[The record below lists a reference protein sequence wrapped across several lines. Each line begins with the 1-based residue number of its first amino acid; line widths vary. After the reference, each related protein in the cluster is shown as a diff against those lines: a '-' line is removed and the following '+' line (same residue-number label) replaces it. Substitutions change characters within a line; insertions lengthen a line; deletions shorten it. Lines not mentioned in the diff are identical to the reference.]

1 MEGALLLA
9 FEPGYHA
16 LPGVVAQDITSW
28 SEMKQAYRELKK
40 PEVRAHF
47 NAVIVDTVDIAAD
60 RCKKYICS
68 QNDIEDLGDLGYG
81 KGWTKFKDEFNDV
94 FRGLTQLGYAVFF
107 IGHDKEVT
115 MGEGADARTI
125 VRPALSNSVRTVIAG
140 MADVYG
146 YAHQVRKDEP
156 SVLTL
161 RCSDGS
167 IECGC
172 RFKYIPN
179 EITTNYHE
187 LVKALQ
193 GAIDKEAAETGGKFV
208 TDEKITMP
216 VTPTYDFDALTKE
229 FQELVGELMT
239 ANQSNSSKI
248 TAIVERYLGKG
259 KKVAECVPE
268 QSEQLD
274 LIVSDLKALLKG

>member
-1 MEGALLLA
+1 
-9 FEPGYHA
+9 
-16 LPGVVAQDITSW
+16 
-28 SEMKQAYRELKK
+28 
-40 PEVRAHF
+40 
-47 NAVIVDTVDIAAD
+47 
-60 RCKKYICS
+60 
-68 QNDIEDLGDLGYG
+68 
-81 KGWTKFKDEFNDV
+81 
-94 FRGLTQLGYAVFF
+94 
-107 IGHDKEVT
+107 

-172 RFKYIPN
+172 RFKHIPN

-193 GAIDKEAAETGGKFV
+193 SAIDKEATETGGKFV
-208 TDEKITMP
+208 TDEKIIMP
-216 VTPTYDFDALTKE
+216 VAPTYDFDALTKE

-239 ANQSNSSKI
+239 ANQSNSNKI

-259 KKVAECVPE
+259 KKVAECAPE